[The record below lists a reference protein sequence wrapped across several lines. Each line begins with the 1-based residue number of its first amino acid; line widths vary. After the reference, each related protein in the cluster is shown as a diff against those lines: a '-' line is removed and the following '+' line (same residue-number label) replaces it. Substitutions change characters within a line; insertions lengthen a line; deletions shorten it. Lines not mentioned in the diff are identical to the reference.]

1 MKAATLFSFLI
12 SEMGATV
19 GVTMWYQFS
28 SLQPLSHVWLF
39 VIPWTAA
46 CQTSL
51 SITNSWS
58 ILKLMS
64 IGSVMPSNHLILC
77 CPFSSC
83 PQSFKA
89 SGSFPVSQFFALG
102 SQSIEASGSASVLP
116 INIQD
121 WFPLEWTGWI
131 SLLLDLLADIFQRT
145 LLKEQPLRYRRFQWK
160 TTAQRQECPSLC
172 VLKLQHSTLLPS
184 ARGTLS
190 EGKEHGRKVGI

>member
-89 SGSFPVSQFFALG
+89 SGSFQWVNSSHQVAKVLEFQLRHQSFQWTPRMDLFWDGLVGPPCSPRSSQDSSPIPQFK
-102 SQSIEASGSASVLP
+102 SINSSVLSFLSWSNFH
-116 INIQD
+116 IHT
-121 WFPLEWTGWI
+121 WPLE
-131 SLLLDLLADIFQRT
+131 
-145 LLKEQPLRYRRFQWK
+145 KP
-160 TTAQRQECPSLC
+160 
-172 VLKLQHSTLLPS
+172 
-184 ARGTLS
+184 
-190 EGKEHGRKVGI
+190 